1 MYAWTLL
8 GLRAIRPLDCA
19 GGLRSQARLPPST
32 QGISSPK
39 SLLSSQCASDEFGF
53 SFTASRATTM
63 PRPRRLL
70 HQLIIMVVV
79 SRLKHPVLTK
89 RQAQV
94 GLEALPVRRLTP
106 NGVRG
111 AAKGFDVAP
120 VSSAARLPEGRIVSE
135 RSQSM
140 SARGQE
146 PEAPSEA
153 VRQHRL

>member
-1 MYAWTLL
+1 MDVV
-8 GLRAIRPLDCA
+8 G
-19 GGLRSQARLPPST
+19 T
-32 QGISSPK
+32 QGDSP
-39 SLLSSQCASDEFGF
+39 SRLRGWTQVPSAAAAQHTGNQLAQELAEQPVRVRRIRIQLHGLSGHDDA
-53 SFTASRATTM
+53 
-63 PRPRRLL
+63 RPRRLL